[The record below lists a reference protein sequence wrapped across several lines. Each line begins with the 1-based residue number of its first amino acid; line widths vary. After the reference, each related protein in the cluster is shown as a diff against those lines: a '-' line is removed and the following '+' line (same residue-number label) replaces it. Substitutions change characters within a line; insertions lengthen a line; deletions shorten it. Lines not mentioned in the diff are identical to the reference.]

1 MCIIWLLHFEATH
14 LNVMRCRTRRW
25 RYYGSALAFWGPVK
39 LSGNLSA
46 ILSNQPAINPT
57 RKHEILKY
65 PWNSHRSWK
74 AIDLKGV
81 AEDNLW
87 PTHLQAKKV
96 RQFGAAFP
104 ACQAWN
110 PDGWSCL
117 PVSSPY
123 SAWYD
128 PSINIIYTIHVQY
141 IYILITWISNISL
154 QKESCNW
161 CGCGH
166 CIP

>member
-14 LNVMRCRTRRW
+14 LNVMRCLTRRW

-39 LSGNLSA
+39 LSGTCQPYSA
-46 ILSNQPAINPT
+46 INQQSTQPESMKYWNI
-57 RKHEILKY
+57 HEIVIEVEKQL
-65 PWNSHRSWK
+65 
-74 AIDLKGV
+74 LKGV
-81 AEDNLW
+81 AEDHLS

-128 PSINIIYTIHVQY
+128 PSINIIYIIHVQY
-141 IYILITWISNISL
+141 IYIYINYMNISL

-166 CIP
+166 SIP